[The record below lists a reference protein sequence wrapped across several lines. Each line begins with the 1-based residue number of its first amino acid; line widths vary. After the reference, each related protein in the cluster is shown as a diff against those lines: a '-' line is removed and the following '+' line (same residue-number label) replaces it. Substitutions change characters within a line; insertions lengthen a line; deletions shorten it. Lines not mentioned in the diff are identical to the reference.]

1 MSPRPRLELFLN
13 KMEWYLATL
22 AEPECSDVGLDLSRD
37 AKDGEIFISEIY
49 YWKALNF
56 KIFRRLP

>member
-22 AEPECSDVGLDLSRD
+22 AEPECSEVDLDLSRD
-37 AKDGEIFISEIY
+37 AEDVEILINY
-49 YWKALNF
+49 Q
-56 KIFRRLP
+56 

>member
-22 AEPECSDVGLDLSRD
+22 AEPECSDVDLDLSHD
-37 AKDGEIFISEIY
+37 AEDGEIFISED
-49 YWKALNF
+49 
-56 KIFRRLP
+56 